1 MSFLN
6 HNLKILPLEIYID
19 PQFPVEKAII
29 THAHADHAKPGH
41 KKVLATKETIEIM
54 KIRYGNDCANSFQI
68 LEYGKKLSINNLT
81 ITLFPAGHII
91 GSAQVLI
98 EMRGK
103 KVLVTGDYKTKKDS
117 TTLPFEIIPCN
128 TLVTE
133 ATFGLPVFQHPDPNY
148 EIKKLLNS
156 VTKNTGCTHLVG
168 VYALGKAQRIIK
180 LLRENNYNEIV
191 YIHGALEKI
200 CDYYGANGI
209 NLGKFEKVLLK
220 NKKNYQNKIVLAPP
234 SAIKEKWSRRFSNK
248 ITSQA
253 SGWMCIKQRVKQNLV
268 EVPMIIS
275 DHADW
280 DELTSTIKL
289 SGAENIWITHGRDDG
304 LMYWCKSQGLNAQPL
319 SFLDGKE

>member
-200 CDYYGANGI
+200 CDFYRANGI

-220 NKKNYQNKIVLAPP
+220 NKKNYHNKIVLAPP

>member
-200 CDYYGANGI
+200 CDFYRANGI
-209 NLGKFEKVLLK
+209 NLGRFEKVLLK
-220 NKKNYQNKIVLAPP
+220 NKKNYHNKIVLAPP

-304 LMYWCKSQGLNAQPL
+304 LMYWCKSQGLNAKPL

>member
-200 CDYYGANGI
+200 CDYYRANGI

>member
-234 SAIKEKWSRRFSNK
+234 SAIKEKWSRRFSN
-248 ITSQA
+248 
-253 SGWMCIKQRVKQNLV
+253 
-268 EVPMIIS
+268 
-275 DHADW
+275 
-280 DELTSTIKL
+280 
-289 SGAENIWITHGRDDG
+289 
-304 LMYWCKSQGLNAQPL
+304 
-319 SFLDGKE
+319 